1 MDVSITLIRMSLN
14 FEMMK
19 LTLACSLHFVL
30 CKILYFWIKFVGQIW
45 YFKPFSLLDTKF
57 IPPSISNKQTNKQTL
72 LLFLMIMEIFVWN
85 DTYVSNFF
93 AWTVYFK
100 TCIDILYDNTQR
112 NIFLIFTWTC
122 LQMNC
127 YSHNV
132 FYRWVEIHTPM
143 MIFSFA
149 NEMIFLWFVLQ
160 MNWYFDDTWFV
171 LQINW

>member
-1 MDVSITLIRMSLN
+1 MSSYLKVSIEYMDVSITLIRMSFN

-85 DTYVSNFF
+85 DRMW
-93 AWTVYFK
+93 A
-100 TCIDILYDNTQR
+100 
-112 NIFLIFTWTC
+112 IFLHGQCILRHVLIFCMIIHKETFFNIY
-122 LQMNC
+122 MNL
-127 YSHNV
+127 
-132 FYRWVEIHTPM
+132 
-143 MIFSFA
+143 FA
-149 NEMIFLWFVLQ
+149 NELLFP
-160 MNWYFDDTWFV
+160 
-171 LQINW
+171 

>member
-1 MDVSITLIRMSLN
+1 MSSYLKVSIEYMDVSITLIRMSLN

-93 AWTVYFK
+93 AWTDV
-100 TCIDILYDNTQR
+100 
-112 NIFLIFTWTC
+112 LIFCMIIHKETFFNIY
-122 LQMNC
+122 MNL
-127 YSHNV
+127 
-132 FYRWVEIHTPM
+132 
-143 MIFSFA
+143 FA
-149 NEMIFLWFVLQ
+149 NELLFP
-160 MNWYFDDTWFV
+160 
-171 LQINW
+171 